1 MKSIQELPFSVVLA
15 RRDET
20 SSRLFATRLRSY
32 GRHNDPLQQSE
43 HFRKQLIED
52 DAVLIS
58 AECKV
63 SGECFGSVRI
73 ESNTIKRFYFEEEIT
88 TPDLQAGSPAICVSR
103 LNVTNGRMGSLVR
116 GAICKAL
123 YLYAHAMQ
131 CQFIYAFVD
140 KPRSRLYSRLAFQP
154 AIEGNPDLHLES
166 HNGLP
171 FQLYHSDVSI
181 AMSYLPQVDPLM
193 FDFFFNTFHPD
204 IKIFSSVGSRSQ
216 VSRRND
222 SVDLKN
228 SPASSL
234 LPTPTV

>member
-1 MKSIQELPFSVVLA
+1 MKTLQELPFSIILS

-20 SSRLFATRLRSY
+20 SSRLFATRIRSY
-32 GRHNDPLQQSE
+32 GRHNDPLQESE
-43 HFRKQLIED
+43 HFRKQLIDD

-73 ESNTIKRFYFEEEIT
+73 ESNSIKRFYFEEEIT
-88 TPDLQAGSPAICVSR
+88 TEDLKAGSPAICVSR
-103 LNVTNGRMGSLVR
+103 LNVTNGQIGSLVR
-116 GAICKAL
+116 AAICKAL
-123 YLYAHAMQ
+123 YLYANAMQ

-154 AIEGNPDLHLES
+154 AIDGNPDLHLRS

-171 FQLYHSDVSI
+171 FRLYFSDVSI
-181 AMSYLPQVDPLM
+181 AMAYLPTVDPKM

-216 VSRRND
+216 ASRRND
-222 SVDLKN
+222 PAKAHQRVD
-228 SPASSL
+228 SAL